1 MYNRTVFGTTRM
13 TRFLKYIAAARKL
26 PAMNISQN
34 MEEKGRSSFTRS
46 NREHLPS
53 AASSAELE
61 LTAHRLRVCPIRSGL
76 LPLSSIRKTQ
86 PCFSYKKRRRDF
98 GGVQNV
104 PPVTKSAGAMAKDLS
119 CHLREE
125 GWNSGSLFAIAPYP
139 VGIPRIRGI
148 FFTLFFP
155 NHSDCQP
162 SANLTHPFKFYHKGV
177 FQS

>member
-1 MYNRTVFGTTRM
+1 MQCSMYSRTVLHKPEQ

-104 PPVTKSAGAMAKDLS
+104 PPVTKSAGAMRKIRPAICVKKGGTAAAY
-119 CHLREE
+119 LRSPLILWESH
-125 GWNSGSLFAIAPYP
+125 G
-139 VGIPRIRGI
+139 
-148 FFTLFFP
+148 
-155 NHSDCQP
+155 
-162 SANLTHPFKFYHKGV
+162 
-177 FQS
+177 

>member
-1 MYNRTVFGTTRM
+1 
-13 TRFLKYIAAARKL
+13 
-26 PAMNISQN
+26 MNISQN

-53 AASSAELE
+53 AASNAELE

-104 PPVTKSAGAMAKDLS
+104 PPVTKSAGAMRKIRPAICVKKGGTAAAY
-119 CHLREE
+119 LRSPLILWESH
-125 GWNSGSLFAIAPYP
+125 G
-139 VGIPRIRGI
+139 
-148 FFTLFFP
+148 
-155 NHSDCQP
+155 
-162 SANLTHPFKFYHKGV
+162 
-177 FQS
+177 

>member
-1 MYNRTVFGTTRM
+1 MYSRTVFGTTRM

-104 PPVTKSAGAMAKDLS
+104 PPVTKSAGAMRKIRPAICVRRVEQRQLICDRPLS
-119 CHLREE
+119 CGNPTDKGH
-125 GWNSGSLFAIAPYP
+125 FFHP
-139 VGIPRIRGI
+139 V
-148 FFTLFFP
+148 FP
-155 NHSDCQP
+155 
-162 SANLTHPFKFYHKGV
+162 
-177 FQS
+177 QSFGLPTTRKSYTSIQILS

>member
-1 MYNRTVFGTTRM
+1 MQCSMYSRTVLHKPEQ
-13 TRFLKYIAAARKL
+13 TRFLKYIAAARYACNEHITKH
-26 PAMNISQN
+26 
-34 MEEKGRSSFTRS
+34 GRERPQFVTRS

-104 PPVTKSAGAMAKDLS
+104 PPVTKSAGAMRKIRPAICVKKGGTAAAY
-119 CHLREE
+119 LRSPLILWESH
-125 GWNSGSLFAIAPYP
+125 G
-139 VGIPRIRGI
+139 
-148 FFTLFFP
+148 
-155 NHSDCQP
+155 
-162 SANLTHPFKFYHKGV
+162 
-177 FQS
+177 

>member
-104 PPVTKSAGAMAKDLS
+104 PPVTKSAGAIRKIRPAICVKKGGTAAAY
-119 CHLREE
+119 LR
-125 GWNSGSLFAIAPYP
+125 S
-139 VGIPRIRGI
+139 
-148 FFTLFFP
+148 TLILWE
-155 NHSDCQP
+155 SQ
-162 SANLTHPFKFYHKGV
+162 G
-177 FQS
+177 